1 MASDTTTAEGTAQ
14 KRRRDLRNYAVGTGA
29 YWTETLVD
37 GATRTL
43 VLFYFDQLGYSPL
56 QVASLFVLYEIAGI
70 VTNLVG
76 GWLATRVG
84 LRVTLMMG
92 LAIQVLALLRGEK

>member
-1 MASDTTTAEGTAQ
+1 MASDASSAVEETAPQ
-14 KRRRDLRNYAVGTGA
+14 RRGDLRNYALVTGA
-29 YWTETLVD
+29 YWTDTLAD

-76 GWLATRVG
+76 GGSR
-84 LRVTLMMG
+84 
-92 LAIQVLALLRGEK
+92 RGWA